1 MMKKVA
7 MASPFV
13 PPSASP
19 RFQPKYIPEMT
30 YPTPSPHNMTGPK
43 VRGNALPDSPLGI
56 PLPAVEG
63 IGASG
68 AADASPGLFDSW
80 FANDILKV
88 KGFRPSPRIRGSLIP
103 VSASPSHPQITTRS
117 R

>member
-43 VRGNALPDSPLGI
+43 VRGNAL
-56 PLPAVEG
+56 
-63 IGASG
+63 
-68 AADASPGLFDSW
+68 GLFDSW
-80 FANDILKV
+80 FSNDILKV
-88 KGFRPSPRIRGSLIP
+88 KGFRPTPRIRGSLIP
-103 VSASPSHPQITTRS
+103 VSASPSPYNNPFPRPGNPPSLIDRPVQVDPQVD
-117 R
+117 